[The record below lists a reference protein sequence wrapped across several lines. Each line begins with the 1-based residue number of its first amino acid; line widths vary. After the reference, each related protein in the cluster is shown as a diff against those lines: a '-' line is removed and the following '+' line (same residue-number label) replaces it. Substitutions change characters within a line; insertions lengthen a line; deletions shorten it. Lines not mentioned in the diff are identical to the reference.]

1 MLRALG
7 AAVIDADVLAREV
20 VAPGSEG
27 LQEVAAAFGPGVLD
41 AGGALDRKKLA
52 AVVFADAAARKRLEG
67 ITHPRIAAAAQ
78 QRAAAAG
85 AAGHRVAFYEAA
97 LLVENG
103 TYRGLDGLVV
113 VVVAPEA
120 EQVRRVMAR
129 DGCTEAQARARI
141 AAQVP
146 AAERLKVA
154 THVIDNSG
162 DEAAT
167 RAQVQALWDALQR
180 AGD

>member
-7 AAVIDADVLAREV
+7 AAVIDADALAREV
-20 VAPGSEG
+20 VAPGSGG
-27 LQEVAAAFGPGVLD
+27 LREVAEAFGPGVVD
-41 AGGALDRKKLA
+41 AEGALDRKKLA
-52 AVVFADAAARKRLEG
+52 AVVFADAAARRRLEA
-67 ITHPRIAAAAQ
+67 ITHPRIAAAAR
-78 QRAAAAG
+78 QRAAEAE

-113 VVVAPEA
+113 VVAPEA

-129 DGCTEAQARARI
+129 DGCTEAEARARL
-141 AAQVP
+141 AAQLP
-146 AAERLKVA
+146 AAEKVKVA

-162 DEAAT
+162 GEAAT

-180 AGD
+180 AGE